1 MFLVHTNTSI
11 TYMCLPKNHKA
22 VGTNSRNRNSNAMSL
37 GTNKS
42 NIRTNVIS
50 ITETYKLTKYQ
61 THERANR
68 DTIIFDIWFTLLWWI
83 QEQKIFEPS
92 KHFWFVSSL
101 CSRQRSK
108 INTTMC
114 PKTSAALS
122 AVKIYIRTAKRN
134 QLLWEKHCSC
144 IPPILQIGQS
154 TWPTAK
160 IWLS

>member
-1 MFLVHTNTSI
+1 MRSLIKYKLDRVRSSDISQVLHMFLVHTNTSI

-68 DTIIFDIWFTLLWWI
+68 DTIIFDI
-83 QEQKIFEPS
+83 
-92 KHFWFVSSL
+92 
-101 CSRQRSK
+101 
-108 INTTMC
+108 
-114 PKTSAALS
+114 
-122 AVKIYIRTAKRN
+122 
-134 QLLWEKHCSC
+134 
-144 IPPILQIGQS
+144 
-154 TWPTAK
+154 
-160 IWLS
+160 